1 MPRALAD
8 MQRRTLTLDTGKRS
22 IDIPVDAAGHV
33 RRVAV
38 LDQRAVT
45 RAAGDDSPIGFVGHA
60 AVFNK
65 RTWIGSKRWG
75 YWESVEP
82 GAFTKTIGEADVRFL
97 HNHNPDLIL
106 ARNIA
111 GTLRLAEDE
120 TGLAADADM
129 APTTYAKDLAIS
141 LERGDITQMS
151 FAFDYVTYEWT
162 VAEDGNEW
170 LRLREL
176 ALWDVST
183 VTYPAYTETDAALRM
198 DLLAA
203 ARAAGLDEPM
213 VGAIARRLAEPDP
226 DLIAALR
233 NLARGTTSTPPAPA
247 ETTRDDSAPAPATRD
262 HSQPAETTGDTTI
275 DARDIDRDRRFA
287 DIGIAERAH
296 LMKG

>member
-33 RRVAV
+33 RRTVA
-38 LDQRAVT
+38 LDRSAVT
-45 RAAGDDSPIGFVGHA
+45 RAEGDDGSIGFVGHA

-106 ARNIA
+106 ARSA
-111 GTLRLAEDE
+111 PGVATTLRLAEDA
-120 TGLAADADM
+120 TGLATDADM
-129 APTTYAKDLAIS
+129 APTTYALDLAIS
-141 LERGDITQMS
+141 LERRDITQMS

-213 VGAIARRLAEPDP
+213 VGAIARRLADPDP

-233 NLARGTTSTPPAPA
+233 HMARGTTSTPPAPDSS
-247 ETTRDDSAPAPATRD
+247 TRDDSAPPDSTRD
-262 HSQPAETTGDTTI
+262 DSPPAETTGASTTSHELRQRMLRTRHENLKET
-275 DARDIDRDRRFA
+275 A
-287 DIGIAERAH
+287 
-296 LMKG
+296 